1 MKYKDIV
8 KIIQQDF
15 VGIVSKTS
23 WGETALFYNP
33 DHLLPNGI
41 YFCTIKEHDGDND
54 KASKLNRKD
63 VFRISL
69 GISKT
74 TYQNQFGVRPK
85 RPNKGGIIDTKHD
98 FTKLDTLMPHPIYG
112 WMSWVQILN
121 PSIKS
126 FQSLL
131 PLFNE
136 SYLNAI
142 IKFDKKTAKK
152 EIP

>member
-69 GISKT
+69 GINKT